1 MSDMT
6 TTQQFLKIG
15 SPIAISHLQGIEIGT
30 LLSHT
35 NIDFSRR
42 IGQAILLTVQFA
54 DGTISSWPEG
64 QISLGETLRARGGS
78 L

>member
-1 MSDMT
+1 MT

-15 SPIAISHLQGIEIGT
+15 SPIAINHLQGIEIGT

-35 NIDFSRR
+35 NPEFSRR
-42 IGQAILLTVQFA
+42 MGQAILLTVQFA